1 MERHLDP
8 SYPQRVSSER
18 THHGQKQRLL
28 QESKERTDQGLQ
40 SCEATKLCGG
50 VPVGAMR
57 PITASTSHRLPWLR
71 HAGTQ
76 GCTTGACRERQF
88 SLRPL
93 RL

>member
-57 PITASTSHRLPWLR
+57 PTHHGQHQSQASL
-71 HAGTQ
+71 AQ
-76 GCTTGACRERQF
+76 ACWYPG
-88 SLRPL
+88 LHHWCL
-93 RL
+93 